1 MCTASTCDLCSIIEE
16 VGNVAIS
23 DNGKAIIAV
32 CPICGDIIYV
42 WKAHDPCP
50 CRDCTPMMQSD
61 ARQRFPGRIVDM
73 NPSHGDGHF
82 HFHVRKV
89 AI

>member
-1 MCTASTCDLCSIIEE
+1 MCTASTCDVCSIIKE
-16 VGNVAIS
+16 VKDVNLG

-32 CPICGDIIYV
+32 CPICGDIIYA
-42 WKAHDPCP
+42 WKAHNPCP
-50 CRDCTPMMQSD
+50 CRDCTPAMMSD
-61 ARQRFPGRIVDM
+61 AQHRYPGRVVDM

-82 HFHVRKV
+82 HFHVRKE